1 MLSRHRPIL
10 SRLFGSRL
18 FGTWI
23 FCLCAI
29 FWLLPRAHAQAAL
42 LMEEPYGFF
51 GALNPTGH
59 NALYFARVCADT
71 PVHLRRC
78 EPGELGAV
86 IARYQGIA
94 GYDWVAMPL
103 IPYLYSVENISN
115 VPASVDRA
123 AVLTLRDRY
132 HEQHLGVLGANVFE
146 GSFTHGGWNQL
157 IGVAYERRIYA
168 FRFATT
174 PEQDDALIAKL
185 NDSKNS
191 SEFNLTYNNCADFA
205 RELLNQY
212 FPGTF
217 KRTLFPDA
225 GMTTPRQI
233 AYKLVKYSK
242 KHPETD
248 LTVFEIPQ
256 VPGYRRQSHSNK
268 SVSASLI
275 TTGYAVPIILLNPYL
290 AGGIFVDYLVRGRYP
305 LIPHHPPSL
314 APEQLSMLASQPKAP
329 LSPVAQLPVSSMMP
343 GQSGA
348 AAQGAQMLPAS
359 AGTKATIGSHE

>member
-1 MLSRHRPIL
+1 MPSKHRQFL
-10 SRLFGSRL
+10 SRLP
-18 FGTWI
+18 GTWI
-23 FCLCAI
+23 FCLCALI
-29 FWLLPRAHAQAAL
+29 GFLPRANAQAAL

-59 NALYFARVCADT
+59 NALYFARICTDT
-71 PVHLRRC
+71 PVKLRRC
-78 EPGELGAV
+78 GAGELGTV

-103 IPYLYSVENISN
+103 IPYLYSVEHISD
-115 VPASVDRA
+115 VPERVDRA
-123 AVLTLRDRY
+123 TVTTLRNRY

-146 GSFTHGGWNQL
+146 GSFTRGGWNQL

-174 PEQDDALIAKL
+174 PEQDDELIAEL
-185 NDSKNS
+185 NDRSNHS
-191 SEFNLTYNNCADFA
+191 RFNLLYSNCADFA
-205 RELLNQY
+205 RTMLNQY

-248 LTVFEIPQ
+248 LTVYEIPQ
-256 VPGYRRQSHSNK
+256 VPGYRHQSHSNK
-268 SVSASLI
+268 SVAGSLI
-275 TTGYAVPIILLNPYL
+275 TTGYAVPIVLLNPYL

-305 LIPHHPPSL
+305 LIPGHPPEL
-314 APEQLSMLASQPKAP
+314 APDQLSVLASEPKAP
-329 LSPVAQLPVSSMMP
+329 LSPAAQLPVSSMTP
-343 GQSGA
+343 GQSIA
-348 AAQGAQMLPAS
+348 AAQGAQMLPAG
-359 AGTKATIGSHE
+359 AGTKAP